1 MFGRPQAPAPVAA
14 AEQRPPA
21 RRERSIPPGLVPFIP
36 VIVLVVVLAAFL
48 IAPVVG
54 VILVAGALATLF
66 WLRFRQVRGLDYLEV
81 RGEDPLWR
89 AWNELRRGR
98 VRWGSQDQPPE

>member
-1 MFGRPQAPAPVAA
+1 MFGRPAAPAPVADR
-14 AEQRPPA
+14 EQRQPA
-21 RRERSIPPGLVPFIP
+21 RRERSIPPGLAPFVP

-54 VILVAGALATLF
+54 VILVVAALATLF
-66 WLRFRQVRGLDYLEV
+66 WLRFRQVRGLDYLAV
-81 RGEDPLWR
+81 RSEDPLWR

-98 VRWGSQDQPPE
+98 LRWGSQDQPPE